1 MFQKSNTYK
10 SIDKLII
17 LVLLFVHLTP
27 LYTNDYFLT
36 QDSPSHLYNGYVL
49 KSILSSDNYLLSE
62 YFTFQFSFSPNLV
75 STLLYTVFSFIF
87 SQQITYVLIH
97 IIIWVL
103 LPFSVYY
110 LLIFNRKENGFLTVF
125 VFPFLYSFPFILGFD
140 SFCLGLSLALLLYGF
155 WLRNRALTQTKVALL
170 ISFLAMLLFF
180 THLVAACFFLIIV
193 GVNIFISVAKSIYYK
208 EKKLNQAIKQFL
220 IEWVVFLPL
229 ISFPLIYMLG
239 LDSASYEISVLTSDF
254 NFEKLIKMDDLI
266 LFWSAEEGKFLKYLA
281 ITLLLVCGFSILLS
295 FAQHT
300 NKQINRATINWF
312 TVILFLFLYFVV
324 PDAMAGGSFISNR
337 LILIFFITLIIASGN
352 VQFPKVLKYSIFTVG
367 VYLSLELYQHKSP
380 YFERFDSE
388 IGKFMTVL
396 DHVEESST
404 LLYLNYHPSG
414 VDESGQAISYGK
426 GLFHHALGFI
436 SYHKKDI
443 VLLKNYETYHS
454 YFPVKWKEAMS
465 PNQFLSCVP
474 FAMSN
479 NPPCVDFNKFN
490 KKDRGVDYVFV
501 YKHPDKE
508 LNDENSKKIWE
519 YIYLEYKLIAQEKS
533 GIIKLYKKI

>member
-1 MFQKSNTYK
+1 MFQKSNSYK

-36 QDSPSHLYNGYVL
+36 QDSPSHLYNGHVL

-62 YFTFQFSFSPNLV
+62 YFTFHFSFSPNLV
-75 STLLYTVFSFIF
+75 STFLYTVFSFIF
-87 SQQITYVLIH
+87 SQQATYVLIH

-125 VFPFLYSFPFILGFD
+125 VFPFLYTFPFILGFD

-155 WLRNRALTQTKVALL
+155 WLRNRTLIHLKVALL
-170 ISFLAMLLFF
+170 ISFLAILLFF
-180 THLVAACFFLIIV
+180 THLVAVCFFLILISL
-193 GVNIFISVAKSIYYK
+193 NILFEAFKPVYYK
-208 EKKLNQAIKQFL
+208 KKEFKVVLKQFL
-220 IEWVVFLPL
+220 VECVIFLPL
-229 ISFPLIYMLG
+229 ISLVIIYMLG
-239 LDSASYEISVLTSDF
+239 VESSADKVSIVLSDF

-266 LFWSAEEGKFLKYLA
+266 LFWSAEEGRYSKYLA
-281 ITLLLVCGFSILLS
+281 ISLLLIGGVSIVLGIFQDYYKRDNSSAISWL
-295 FAQHT
+295 
-300 NKQINRATINWF
+300 
-312 TVILFLFLYFVV
+312 TVIVFLFLYFIV
-324 PDAMAGGSFISNR
+324 PDALVGGSFISNR
-337 LILIFFITLIIASGN
+337 LILIFFISLIIASGS
-352 VQFPKVLKYSIFTVG
+352 VQFPKVLKYSILTVG
-367 VYLSLELYQHKSP
+367 VYLSIELYQNKAP
-380 YFERFDSE
+380 YFERFDNE
-388 IGKFMTVL
+388 LERFMSVL

-414 VDESGQAISYGK
+414 VDESKQAISYGK

-443 VLLKNYETYHS
+443 VLLKNYETYHP
-454 YFPVKWKEAMS
+454 YFPVKWKEEKS